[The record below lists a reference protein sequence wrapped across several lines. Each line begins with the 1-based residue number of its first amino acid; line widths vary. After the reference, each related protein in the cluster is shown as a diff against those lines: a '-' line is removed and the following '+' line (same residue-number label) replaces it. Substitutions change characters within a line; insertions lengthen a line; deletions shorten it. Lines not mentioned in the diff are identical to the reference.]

1 MNEKIVLLGIKDK
14 ITEGDFLTLSAI
26 LENMPEEKQKRVL
39 QALLYCPLINP
50 ITPLI
55 ASIIAGFASAGWL
68 ALDRFIVKDYFLA
81 FLRVFV
87 SFILC
92 LICFF
97 LGIYL
102 EEEGEIIGSEIFL
115 GFTLFFLIVGVVWW
129 IVDLFLVYKKAKRQN
144 YEKILNIMQL

>member
-92 LICFF
+92 LICLF

-102 EEEGEIIGSEIFL
+102 EEEGEIIGSEIFWDL
-115 GFTLFFLIVGVVWW
+115 HYFFLSLVW
-129 IVDLFLVYKKAKRQN
+129 FGG
-144 YEKILNIMQL
+144 